1 MVQLTSFFA
10 DAVYRP
16 FSAILVHS
24 GLLHIAFNML
34 SFVPMGAGL
43 ERILGSVRYVYA
55 IVLFATLNA
64 ILHTAAAYAVSFQ
77 FPDLVYQCSVGFSG
91 ILFAMIVVETN
102 MSGVQ
107 SRR

>member
-1 MVQLTSFFA
+1 
-10 DAVYRP
+10 
-16 FSAILVHS
+16 
-24 GLLHIAFNML
+24 ML

-43 ERILGSVRYVYA
+43 ERILGSVRYAYA
-55 IVLFATLNA
+55 VLLFAVTNA
-64 ILHTAAAYAVSFQ
+64 ILHTGAAYAAAIK